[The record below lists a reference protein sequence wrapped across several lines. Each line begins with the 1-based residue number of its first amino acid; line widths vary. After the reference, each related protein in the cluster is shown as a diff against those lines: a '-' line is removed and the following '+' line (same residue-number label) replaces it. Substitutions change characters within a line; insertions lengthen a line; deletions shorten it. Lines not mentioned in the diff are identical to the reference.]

1 MIIPPELAADY
12 ASTTR
17 LLNKALKDGEY
28 HCRKP
33 GCGFKDPSSL
43 KFLEHIAGHVN
54 DFCKS
59 KGMPLIEVVVF
70 DGSPDS

>member
-1 MIIPPELAADY
+1 MVIPPELAADY

-28 HCRKP
+28 HCRKR

-43 KFLEHIAGHVN
+43 VFLKHIAGHIN
-54 DFCKS
+54 DFCKA
-59 KGMPLIEVVVF
+59 KGMPPIEVVVL
-70 DGSPDS
+70 DGIPGS